1 MNTVT
6 PQMMYSNMSDTNER
20 VKRLEHIMNERLSKL
35 DLLETMAKKLDTF
48 ELSISQMRI
57 EIDDIK
63 ETQDKHIRII
73 DKQETHHHNVEGRL
87 RNLENSNRQLE
98 DQNIEIR
105 EKLLALQTHS
115 MFSTL
120 VISSSLERKF
130 LITSSVFSSGPWLF
144 LMPSNIRLFFIFSV
158 YQQFPREIND
168 RRKLLVPKL
177 KEFRRQKRKAKMVYD
192 KLIVDGKVYD
202 PSTHR
207 EPPRYIRKHYI

>member
-1 MNTVT
+1 MPPSMQHSTPLQHLPPPGVFNSTIPTMQIPFVQNSNQFISEPTNSMNTLT

-35 DLLETMAKKLDTF
+35 DLLELMAKKLDTF
-48 ELSISQMRI
+48 EVSISQMRP

-98 DQNIEIR
+98 GQNIEIR

-115 MFSTL
+115 MKNNLIFDDIRNNQGPEEKTED
-120 VISSSLERKF
+120 VIRNFLSKELE
-130 LITSSVFSSGPWLF
+130 ITNVE
-144 LMPSNIRLFFIFSV
+144 NIQFQNVHRLGE
-158 YQQFPREIND
+158 R
-168 RRKLLVPKL
+168 
-177 KEFRRQKRKAKMVYD
+177 
-192 KLIVDGKVYD
+192 
-202 PSTHR
+202 
-207 EPPRYIRKHYI
+207 